1 MLNGELK
8 ASGVHVGI
16 VEIMGIVGI
25 DEHFAPDKIAEAY
38 WTLHVERDRVEY
50 IFDWEVGTVNYP
62 DLTLRV
68 TFTLLLLLFIVDTD
82 IKPLPMILRQK
93 HSTREPQRILKH
105 CNMHRDTCKSEA
117 H

>member
-50 IFDWEVGTVNYP
+50 IFD
-62 DLTLRV
+62 
-68 TFTLLLLLFIVDTD
+68 
-82 IKPLPMILRQK
+82 
-93 HSTREPQRILKH
+93 
-105 CNMHRDTCKSEA
+105 
-117 H
+117 